1 MVYMKPE
8 NLKNYIQSAH
18 VNFLIGSGLSR
29 PYLETLGDIERNL
42 YHLQE
47 NKDLSENV
55 KDVVKA
61 SIYREYFYKVML
73 PNKIVSNEELHNKVI
88 NNYQSFITL
97 WNNIVHNRCGNIRS
111 KQINIFSTNI
121 DLFVEK
127 AAELCGVELIDGFQ
141 GSIKPIFKESNFQK
155 TIMKNSVHF
164 QNVSE
169 LPVFN
174 LLKIHGSINWRVNN
188 DEITNDTSLELVG
201 RVYDCLTTLEAS
213 TILIPYTQDLQSMIT
228 AAEEV
233 VSKPDF
239 SLEKIKPFNEAYNQL
254 VIVNPT
260 KRKFSETVVDHHF
273 YELMRIFSNSL
284 EKENSLL
291 FVMGFSFAD
300 EHILKIT
307 QRALKTNPTL
317 LVIIF
322 AYDQEAYDMFVEIFG
337 KIPNVKVL
345 LNAGDDSKT
354 EECPQAL
361 NYGFKEIND
370 VYTKILD
377 LIPLNFNHGRK

>member
-1 MVYMKPE
+1 MKPE
-8 NLKNYIQSAH
+8 NLKDFIQSANI
-18 VNFLIGSGLSR
+18 NFLIGSGLSR
-29 PYLETLGDIERNL
+29 PYLETLGNIETNL
-42 YHLQE
+42 YLLQE
-47 NKDLSENV
+47 NKDLSEKV
-55 KDVVKA
+55 KDIIRA

-73 PNKIVSNEELHNKVI
+73 PNKIIGDEDFYDEVI
-88 NNYQSFITL
+88 KNYQRFITL

-164 QNVSE
+164 QNISE

-188 DEITNDTSLELVG
+188 DEITNDASLDLIG
-201 RVYDCLTTLEAS
+201 RIHNCLTALDADAV
-213 TILIPYTQDLQSMIT
+213 LVPYTQDLQSMIT
-228 AAEEV
+228 SAENV
-233 VSKPDF
+233 VSKLDL
-239 SLEKIKPFNEAYNQL
+239 SEDKIKPFIEVYNQL

-260 KRKFSETVVDHHF
+260 KRKFSETVIDHHF
-273 YELMRIFSNSL
+273 YELMRIYSNSL

-307 QRALKTNPTL
+307 QRALKANPTL

-322 AYDQEAYDMFVEIFG
+322 AYNQDAYDLFIDSFG
-337 KIPNVKVL
+337 EIPNVKIL
-345 LNAGDDSKT
+345 LNGGEATKIEETT
-354 EECPQAL
+354 ETL
-361 NYGFKEIND
+361 NYGFEEIND
-370 VYTKILD
+370 VYAKILD
-377 LIPLNFNHGRK
+377 LIPLDFNHGRK

>member
-1 MVYMKPE
+1 MEPE
-8 NLKNYIQSAH
+8 KIKDFVQSANI
-18 VNFLIGSGLSR
+18 NFLIGSGLSR
-29 PYLETLGDIERNL
+29 PYLETLGNIETNL
-42 YHLQE
+42 YLLQE
-47 NKDLSENV
+47 NKNLSEKV
-55 KDVVKA
+55 KDIVRV

-73 PNKIVSNEELHNKVI
+73 PNKIMGNKDFYDEVI
-88 NNYQSFITL
+88 KNYQRFITL

-213 TILIPYTQDLQSMIT
+213 TILVPYAQDLQPMIT

-239 SLEKIKPFNEAYNQL
+239 SLEKIKPFNEVYNQL

-322 AYDQEAYDMFVEIFG
+322 AYDQEAYDVFIERFG
-337 KIPNVKVL
+337 EIPNVKIL
-345 LNAGDDSKT
+345 LNGGDDTRT
-354 EECPQAL
+354 EESPQTL

-370 VYTKILD
+370 TYAKILD

>member
-1 MVYMKPE
+1 MKPE
-8 NLKNYIQSAH
+8 NLKDFIQSANI
-18 VNFLIGSGLSR
+18 NFLIGSGLSR
-29 PYLETLGDIERNL
+29 PYLETLGNIETNL
-42 YHLQE
+42 YLLQE
-47 NKDLSENV
+47 NKDLSEKV
-55 KDVVKA
+55 KDIVRA

-73 PNKIVSNEELHNKVI
+73 PNKIMGDEDLYDEVI
-88 NNYQSFITL
+88 KNYQRFITL
-97 WNNIVHNRCGNIRS
+97 WNGIVHNRCGNIRS

-188 DEITNDTSLELVG
+188 DEITNDASLDLIG
-201 RVYDCLTTLEAS
+201 RIHNCLTALDTVLV
-213 TILIPYTQDLQSMIT
+213 PYTLDLQPMIT

-233 VSKPDF
+233 VFKSDF
-239 SLEKIKPFNEAYNQL
+239 SSEKIMLFNEAYYQL

-322 AYDQEAYDMFVEIFG
+322 AYDQEAYDVFIERFG
-337 KIPNVKVL
+337 EIPNVKVL
-345 LNAGDDSKT
+345 LNGGDDTRT
-354 EECPQAL
+354 EESPQTL

-370 VYTKILD
+370 TYAKILD

>member
-8 NLKNYIQSAH
+8 NLKDFIQSANI
-18 VNFLIGSGLSR
+18 NFLIGSGLSR
-29 PYLETLGDIERNL
+29 PYLETLGNIETNL
-42 YHLQE
+42 YLLQE
-47 NKDLSENV
+47 YKDLSEKV
-55 KDVVKA
+55 KDIVRA

-73 PNKIVSNEELHNKVI
+73 PNKIMGDEDLYDEVI
-88 NNYQSFITL
+88 KNYQRFITL
-97 WNNIVHNRCGNIRS
+97 WNGIVHNRCGNIRS

-188 DEITNDTSLELVG
+188 DEITNDASLDLIG
-201 RVYDCLTTLEAS
+201 RIHNCLTALDTVLV
-213 TILIPYTQDLQSMIT
+213 PYTLDLQPMIT

-233 VSKPDF
+233 VFKSDF
-239 SLEKIKPFNEAYNQL
+239 SSEKIMLFNEAYYQL

-322 AYDQEAYDMFVEIFG
+322 AYDQEAYDVFIERFG
-337 KIPNVKVL
+337 EIPNVKVL
-345 LNAGDDSKT
+345 LNGGDDTRT
-354 EECPQAL
+354 EESPQTL

-370 VYTKILD
+370 TYAKILD

>member
-1 MVYMKPE
+1 MTPE
-8 NLKNYIQSAH
+8 QIKNFIQSANI
-18 VNFLIGSGLSR
+18 NFLMGSGLSY
-29 PYLETLGDIERNL
+29 PYLDTLGNIETNLQQLKDIQHIKRE
-42 YHLQE
+42 
-47 NKDLSENV
+47 V
-55 KDVVKA
+55 KLVVVA
-61 SIYREYFYKVML
+61 SIFKEYFYKVMY
-73 PNKIVSNEELHNKVI
+73 PNKDITDENKYKKVM
-88 NNYQSFITL
+88 NHYERFITL
-97 WNNIVHNRCGNIRS
+97 WNNIIHNRCGNIRS

-155 TIMKNSVHF
+155 TIMKNSIHF
-164 QNVSE
+164 QNMSE

-174 LLKIHGSINWRVNN
+174 MLKIHGSINWIVND
-188 DEITNDTSLELVG
+188 DEITNDASLDLIVRIHNRLTELDTDAVL
-201 RVYDCLTTLEAS
+201 VS
-213 TILIPYTQDLQSMIT
+213 YTQDLQSMIT
-228 AAEEV
+228 AAEKI

-239 SLEKIKPFNEAYNQL
+239 SEDKIKPFIEVYNQL

-260 KRKFSETVVDHHF
+260 KRKFSETVIDHHF
-273 YELMRIFSNSL
+273 YELMRIYSNSL

-317 LVIIF
+317 LIIIF
-322 AYDQEAYDMFVEIFG
+322 AYDKNAYDLFIDKFRE
-337 KIPNVKVL
+337 IPNVKIL
-345 LNAGDDSKT
+345 LNGGCSTKIEKNT
-354 EECPQAL
+354 ETL
-361 NYGFKEIND
+361 NYGFEEIND
-370 VYTKILD
+370 VYAKILD

>member
-1 MVYMKPE
+1 MKPE
-8 NLKNYIQSAH
+8 NLKDFIQSANI
-18 VNFLIGSGLSR
+18 NFLIGSGLSR
-29 PYLETLGDIERNL
+29 PYLETLGNIETNL
-42 YHLQE
+42 YLLQE
-47 NKDLSENV
+47 NKDLSEKV
-55 KDVVKA
+55 KDIVRA

-73 PNKIVSNEELHNKVI
+73 PNKIMGDEDLYDEVI
-88 NNYQSFITL
+88 KNYQRFITL
-97 WNNIVHNRCGNIRS
+97 WNGIVHNRCGNIRS

-188 DEITNDTSLELVG
+188 DEITNDASLDIIG
-201 RVYDCLTTLEAS
+201 RIHNCLTALDTVLV
-213 TILIPYTQDLQSMIT
+213 PYTLDLQPMIT

-233 VSKPDF
+233 VFKSDF
-239 SLEKIKPFNEAYNQL
+239 SSEKIKLFNEAYYQL

-322 AYDQEAYDMFVEIFG
+322 AYDQEAYDVFIERFG
-337 KIPNVKVL
+337 EIPNVKVL
-345 LNAGDDSKT
+345 LNGGDDTRT
-354 EECPQAL
+354 EESPQTL

-370 VYTKILD
+370 TYAKILD

>member
-8 NLKNYIQSAH
+8 NLKDFIQSANI
-18 VNFLIGSGLSR
+18 NFLIGSGLSR
-29 PYLETLGDIERNL
+29 PYLETLGNIETNL
-42 YHLQE
+42 YLLQE
-47 NKDLSENV
+47 NKDLSEKV
-55 KDVVKA
+55 KDIVRA
-61 SIYREYFYKVML
+61 SIYREYFYKVMGDEDL
-73 PNKIVSNEELHNKVI
+73 YDEVI
-88 NNYQSFITL
+88 KNYQRFITL
-97 WNNIVHNRCGNIRS
+97 WNGIVHNRCGNIRS

-141 GSIKPIFKESNFQK
+141 GSIKPIFKESNFHK

-188 DEITNDTSLELVG
+188 DEITNDASLDLIG
-201 RVYDCLTTLEAS
+201 RIHNCLTALDTVLV
-213 TILIPYTQDLQSMIT
+213 PYTLDLQPMIT

-233 VSKPDF
+233 VFKSDF
-239 SLEKIKPFNEAYNQL
+239 SSEKIMLFNEAYYQL

-322 AYDQEAYDMFVEIFG
+322 AYDQEAYDVFIERFG
-337 KIPNVKVL
+337 EIPNVKVL
-345 LNAGDDSKT
+345 LNGGDDTRT
-354 EECPQAL
+354 EESPQTL

-370 VYTKILD
+370 TYAKILD

>member
-8 NLKNYIQSAH
+8 SLKDFIQSANI
-18 VNFLIGSGLSR
+18 NFLIGSGLSR
-29 PYLETLGDIERNL
+29 PYLETLGNIETNL
-42 YHLQE
+42 YLLQE
-47 NKDLSENV
+47 NKDLSEKV
-55 KDVVKA
+55 KDIVRA

-73 PNKIVSNEELHNKVI
+73 PNKIMGDEDLYDEVI
-88 NNYQSFITL
+88 KNYQRFITL
-97 WNNIVHNRCGNIRS
+97 WNGIVHNRCGNIRS

-188 DEITNDTSLELVG
+188 DEITNDASLDIIG
-201 RVYDCLTTLEAS
+201 RIHNCLTALDTVLV
-213 TILIPYTQDLQSMIT
+213 PYTLDLQPMIT

-233 VSKPDF
+233 VFKSDF
-239 SLEKIKPFNEAYNQL
+239 SSEKIKHFNEAYYQL

-322 AYDQEAYDMFVEIFG
+322 AYDQEAYDVFIERFG
-337 KIPNVKVL
+337 EIPNVKVL
-345 LNAGDDSKT
+345 LNGGDDTRT
-354 EECPQAL
+354 EESPQTL

-370 VYTKILD
+370 TYAKILD
-377 LIPLNFNHGRK
+377 LIPLNFNHGSK

>member
-1 MVYMKPE
+1 MTPE
-8 NLKNYIQSAH
+8 QIKNFIQSANI
-18 VNFLIGSGLSR
+18 NFLMGSGLSY
-29 PYLETLGDIERNL
+29 PYLDTLGNIETNLQQLKDIQHIKRE
-42 YHLQE
+42 
-47 NKDLSENV
+47 V
-55 KDVVKA
+55 KLVVVA
-61 SIYREYFYKVML
+61 SIFKEYFYKVMY
-73 PNKIVSNEELHNKVI
+73 PNKDITDENKYKKVM
-88 NNYQSFITL
+88 NHYERFITL
-97 WNNIVHNRCGNIRS
+97 WNNIIHNRCGNIRS

-155 TIMKNSVHF
+155 TIMKNSIHF
-164 QNVSE
+164 QNMSE

-174 LLKIHGSINWRVNN
+174 MLKIHGSINWIVND
-188 DEITNDTSLELVG
+188 DEITNDASLDLIVRIHNRLTELDTDAVL
-201 RVYDCLTTLEAS
+201 VS
-213 TILIPYTQDLQSMIT
+213 YTQDLQSMIT
-228 AAEEV
+228 AAEKT

-239 SLEKIKPFNEAYNQL
+239 SEDKIKPFIEVYNQL

-260 KRKFSETVVDHHF
+260 KRKFSETVIDHHF
-273 YELMRIFSNSL
+273 YELMRIYSNSL

-317 LVIIF
+317 LIIIF
-322 AYDQEAYDMFVEIFG
+322 AYDKKAYDLFIDKFRE
-337 KIPNVKVL
+337 IPNVKIL
-345 LNAGDDSKT
+345 LNGGCSTKIEKNT
-354 EECPQAL
+354 ETL
-361 NYGFKEIND
+361 NYGFEEIND
-370 VYTKILD
+370 VYAKILD

>member
-8 NLKNYIQSAH
+8 NLKDFIQSANI
-18 VNFLIGSGLSR
+18 NFLIGSGLSR
-29 PYLETLGDIERNL
+29 PYLETLGNIETNL
-42 YHLQE
+42 YLLQE
-47 NKDLSENV
+47 NKDLSEKV
-55 KDVVKA
+55 KDIVRA

-73 PNKIVSNEELHNKVI
+73 PNKIMGDEDLYDEVI
-88 NNYQSFITL
+88 KNYQRFITL
-97 WNNIVHNRCGNIRS
+97 WNGIVHNRCGNIRS

-188 DEITNDTSLELVG
+188 DEITNDASLDIIG
-201 RVYDCLTTLEAS
+201 RIHNCLTALDTVLV
-213 TILIPYTQDLQSMIT
+213 PYTLDLQPMIT

-233 VSKPDF
+233 VFKSDF
-239 SLEKIKPFNEAYNQL
+239 SSEKIKLFNEAYYQL

-322 AYDQEAYDMFVEIFG
+322 AYDQEAYDVFIERFG
-337 KIPNVKVL
+337 EIPNVKVL
-345 LNAGDDSKT
+345 LNGGDDTRT
-354 EECPQAL
+354 EESPQTL

-370 VYTKILD
+370 TYAKILD

>member
-1 MVYMKPE
+1 MRLE
-8 NLKNYIQSAH
+8 NLKDFIQSANI
-18 VNFLIGSGLSR
+18 NFLIGSGLSR
-29 PYLETLGDIERNL
+29 PYLETLGNIETNL
-42 YHLQE
+42 YLLQE
-47 NKDLSENV
+47 NKNLSKKV
-55 KDVVKA
+55 KDIVSV

-73 PNKIVSNEELHNKVI
+73 PNKIMGNKDFYDEVI
-88 NNYQSFITL
+88 KNYQRFITL

-127 AAELCGVELIDGFQ
+127 AAEMCGVELIDGFQ

-188 DEITNDTSLELVG
+188 DEITNDASQKLVG
-201 RVYDCLTTLEAS
+201 MVYDCLTTMEAS
-213 TILIPYTQDLQSMIT
+213 TVLVPYAQDLQSMIT

-239 SLEKIKPFNEAYNQL
+239 SLEKIKPFNEVYNQL

-322 AYDQEAYDMFVEIFG
+322 AYDQEAYDMFIERFG
-337 KIPNVKVL
+337 EIPNVKVL
-345 LNAGDDSKT
+345 LNGGDDT
-354 EECPQAL
+354 RAEESSQTL

-370 VYTKILD
+370 IYAKILD
-377 LIPLNFNHGRK
+377 IIPLNFNHGRK

>member
-1 MVYMKPE
+1 MEPE
-8 NLKNYIQSAH
+8 KIKDFVQSANI
-18 VNFLIGSGLSR
+18 NFLIGSGLSS
-29 PYLETLGDIERNL
+29 PYLETLGNIETNL
-42 YHLQE
+42 HLLQE
-47 NKDLSENV
+47 NKDISKNIRCIVL
-55 KDVVKA
+55 A
-61 SIYREYFYKVML
+61 SIYREYFFKVML
-73 PNKIVSNEELHNKVI
+73 PNKVKGDEKKYDEVI
-88 NNYQSFITL
+88 GNYKRFITL
-97 WNNIVHNRCGNIRS
+97 WNNIIHNRCGNIRS

-127 AAELCGVELIDGFQ
+127 AAEKCEVELIDGFQ
-141 GSIKPIFKESNFQK
+141 GSITPVFKESNFQK

-174 LLKIHGSINWRVNN
+174 LLKIHGSINWRVDGGN
-188 DEITNDTSLELVG
+188 ITNDASLGLIGEIC
-201 RVYDCLTTLEAS
+201 DCLKALDDSA
-213 TILIPYTQDLQSMIT
+213 LLVPYTQDLQTMIT
-228 AAEEV
+228 AAEEIV
-233 VSKPDF
+233 RKPHF
-239 SLEKIKPFNEAYNQL
+239 SVDKIQLFFNAYYQL

-317 LVIIF
+317 LIIIF
-322 AYDQEAYDMFVEIFG
+322 AYNQEAYDMFIGRFG
-337 KIPNVKVL
+337 EIPNVKVL
-345 LNAGDDSKT
+345 LNDGDDTKT
-354 EECPQAL
+354 EKSPQAL

-370 VYTKILD
+370 IYAKILD

>member
-8 NLKNYIQSAH
+8 NLKDFIQSANI
-18 VNFLIGSGLSR
+18 NFLIGSGLSR
-29 PYLETLGDIERNL
+29 PYLETLGNIETNL
-42 YHLQE
+42 YLLQE
-47 NKDLSENV
+47 NKDLSEKV
-55 KDVVKA
+55 KDIVRA

-73 PNKIVSNEELHNKVI
+73 PNKIMGDEDLYDEVI
-88 NNYQSFITL
+88 KNYQRFITL
-97 WNNIVHNRCGNIRS
+97 WNGIVHNRCGNIRS

-188 DEITNDTSLELVG
+188 DEITNDASLDLIG
-201 RVYDCLTTLEAS
+201 RIHNCLTALDTVLV
-213 TILIPYTQDLQSMIT
+213 PYTLDLQPMIT

-233 VSKPDF
+233 VFKSDF
-239 SLEKIKPFNEAYNQL
+239 LSEKIMLFNEAYYQL

-322 AYDQEAYDMFVEIFG
+322 AYDQEAYDVFIERFG
-337 KIPNVKVL
+337 EIPNVKVL
-345 LNAGDDSKT
+345 LNGGDDTRT
-354 EECPQAL
+354 EESPQTL

-370 VYTKILD
+370 TYAKILD

>member
-8 NLKNYIQSAH
+8 NLKDFIQSANI
-18 VNFLIGSGLSR
+18 NFLIGSGLSR
-29 PYLETLGDIERNL
+29 PYLETLGNIETNL
-42 YHLQE
+42 YLLQE
-47 NKDLSENV
+47 NKDLSEKV
-55 KDVVKA
+55 KDIVRA

-73 PNKIVSNEELHNKVI
+73 PNKIMGDEDLYDEVI
-88 NNYQSFITL
+88 KNYQRFITL
-97 WNNIVHNRCGNIRS
+97 WNGIVHNRCGNIRS

-188 DEITNDTSLELVG
+188 DEITNDASLDLIG
-201 RVYDCLTTLEAS
+201 RIHNCLTALDTVLV
-213 TILIPYTQDLQSMIT
+213 PYTLDLQPMIT

-233 VSKPDF
+233 VFKSDF
-239 SLEKIKPFNEAYNQL
+239 SSEKIMLFNEAYYQL

-322 AYDQEAYDMFVEIFG
+322 AYDQEAYDVFIERFG
-337 KIPNVKVL
+337 EIPNVKVL
-345 LNAGDDSKT
+345 LNGGDDTRT
-354 EECPQAL
+354 EESPQTL

-370 VYTKILD
+370 TYAKILD

>member
-1 MVYMKPE
+1 MRLE
-8 NLKNYIQSAH
+8 NLKDFIQSANI
-18 VNFLIGSGLSR
+18 NFLIGSGLSR
-29 PYLETLGDIERNL
+29 PYLETLGNIETNL
-42 YHLQE
+42 YLLQE
-47 NKDLSENV
+47 NKNLSKKV
-55 KDVVKA
+55 KDIVSV

-73 PNKIVSNEELHNKVI
+73 PNKIMGNKDFYDEVI
-88 NNYQSFITL
+88 KNYQRFITL
-97 WNNIVHNRCGNIRS
+97 WNGIVHNRCGNIRS

-127 AAELCGVELIDGFQ
+127 AAEMCGVELIDGFQ

-188 DEITNDTSLELVG
+188 DEITNDASQKLVG
-201 RVYDCLTTLEAS
+201 MVYDCLTTMEAS
-213 TILIPYTQDLQSMIT
+213 TVLVPYAQDLQSMIT

-239 SLEKIKPFNEAYNQL
+239 SLEKIKSFNEVYNQL

-322 AYDQEAYDMFVEIFG
+322 AYDQEAYDMFIERFG
-337 KIPNVKVL
+337 EIPNVKVL
-345 LNAGDDSKT
+345 LNGGDDT
-354 EECPQAL
+354 RAEESSQTL

-370 VYTKILD
+370 IYAKILD
-377 LIPLNFNHGRK
+377 IIPLNFNHGRK

>member
-8 NLKNYIQSAH
+8 NLKDFIQSANI
-18 VNFLIGSGLSR
+18 NFLIGSGLSR
-29 PYLETLGDIERNL
+29 PYLETLGNIETNL
-42 YHLQE
+42 YLLQE
-47 NKDLSENV
+47 NKDLSEKV
-55 KDVVKA
+55 KDIVRA

-73 PNKIVSNEELHNKVI
+73 PNKIMGDEDLYDEVI
-88 NNYQSFITL
+88 KNYQRFITL
-97 WNNIVHNRCGNIRS
+97 WNGIVHNRCGNIRS

-141 GSIKPIFKESNFQK
+141 GSIKPIFKESNFHK

-188 DEITNDTSLELVG
+188 DEITNDASLDLIG
-201 RVYDCLTTLEAS
+201 RIHNCLTALDTVLV
-213 TILIPYTQDLQSMIT
+213 PYTLDLQPMIT

-233 VSKPDF
+233 VFKSDF
-239 SLEKIKPFNEAYNQL
+239 SSEKIMLFNEAYYQL

-322 AYDQEAYDMFVEIFG
+322 AYDQEAYDVFIERFG
-337 KIPNVKVL
+337 EIPNVKVL
-345 LNAGDDSKT
+345 LNGGDDTRT
-354 EECPQAL
+354 EESPQTL

-370 VYTKILD
+370 TYAKILD

>member
-8 NLKNYIQSAH
+8 NLKDFIQSANI
-18 VNFLIGSGLSR
+18 NFLIGSGLSR
-29 PYLETLGDIERNL
+29 PYLETLGNIETNL
-42 YHLQE
+42 YLLQE
-47 NKDLSENV
+47 NKDLSEKV
-55 KDVVKA
+55 KDIVRA

-73 PNKIVSNEELHNKVI
+73 PNKIMGDEDLYDEVI
-88 NNYQSFITL
+88 KNYQRFITL
-97 WNNIVHNRCGNIRS
+97 WNGIVHNRCGNIRS

-188 DEITNDTSLELVG
+188 DEITNDASLDLIG
-201 RVYDCLTTLEAS
+201 RIHNCLTALDTVLV
-213 TILIPYTQDLQSMIT
+213 PYTLDLQPMIT

-233 VSKPDF
+233 VFKSDF
-239 SLEKIKPFNEAYNQL
+239 SSEKIMLFNEAYYQL

-322 AYDQEAYDMFVEIFG
+322 AYDQEAYDVFIERFG
-337 KIPNVKVL
+337 EIPNVKVL
-345 LNAGDDSKT
+345 LNGGDDTRT
-354 EECPQAL
+354 EESPQAL

-370 VYTKILD
+370 IYAKILD